1 MEFTEYF
8 PENTQGVL
16 VQPVGDEGVLVVAT
30 DTQRG
35 FGRLDQV
42 RAARSHYTC
51 RLRTRQSECRHAG
64 CIILQTGTALTAGVP
79 QEMHLQE

>member
-1 MEFTEYF
+1 MEFVRYL

-16 VQPVGDEGVLVVAT
+16 VQPAGDMGVLVAAT

-42 RAARSHYTC
+42 RMPRGAPV
-51 RLRTRQSECRHAG
+51 E
-64 CIILQTGTALTAGVP
+64 
-79 QEMHLQE
+79 